1 MILRSF
7 PNIMQFGTSDCGV
20 ACLSMICKYY
30 GKHVSLNQ
38 IKTISGESKEG
49 LSFQEL
55 ELTAEALG
63 FSATASQ
70 VSLDVINLDYALP
83 CILHWNQDH
92 FVVLYKVK
100 EKRGIRKYY
109 ISDPAIGLTTIEE
122 KDFVKSWKQN
132 RVLGFVLFVSPC
144 DLFFSL
150 ENNTTRTRLRYKDKV
165 KDFAK
170 RYKWKIFQILLGL
183 FFVGLIHL
191 VFPYM
196 SKLMVDAG
204 IKERN
209 GNLIGLI
216 LIAQLLLI
224 FGKMSIEFVRA
235 RITLNVGTAIS
246 IQMISNFF
254 SKLMTIPMIN
264 FESKQIGDII
274 QRIEDNKKI
283 EGFITRNSVD
293 LIFSVFSLLIFS
305 FVLAF
310 YSLYIFAVF
319 LIGCILYFIWTSL
332 FLKKRKKIDYSLF
345 REQTKNRTSVFQILY
360 GMAEIRQYNGKEE
373 IKGIWEDTQNRIY
386 DINCEKLKLEQKQKT
401 GITLINEVKNTLITF
416 VSALAVI
423 KGEMSL
429 GMMLSVQYILGQ
441 LNAPLSQISDFI
453 SQIQE
458 VIFSMNRMSEIYE
471 LEDEKIANVTGC
483 KALPQESEIHTIKV
497 EKLSFK
503 YSGISSP
510 LVLKDIS
517 FEIPHGKTTAIVGA
531 SGSGKTT
538 LLKILLGMYGSYSG
552 SIRIGNNELKETDA
566 DEWRKRCGTVLQNGF
581 VFSTTIEKNIAIG
594 SAVCDRERIK
604 KAVKLAA
611 FDIVM
616 ENANMTF
623 NTVVGYDG
631 QGLSQ
636 GQIQRLLIARMFY
649 KNPAY
654 IFLDE
659 ATNSLDTYNEK
670 IITDN
675 LLNEFSGRT
684 IIIVAHRLST
694 VKTADNIIVLKNGVI
709 IEQGNHS
716 ALVAKKG
723 EYYNLVRNQLELE
736 S

>member
-1 MILRSF
+1 
-7 PNIMQFGTSDCGV
+7 
-20 ACLSMICKYY
+20 
-30 GKHVSLNQ
+30 
-38 IKTISGESKEG
+38 
-49 LSFQEL
+49 
-55 ELTAEALG
+55 
-63 FSATASQ
+63 
-70 VSLDVINLDYALP
+70 
-83 CILHWNQDH
+83 
-92 FVVLYKVK
+92 
-100 EKRGIRKYY
+100 
-109 ISDPAIGLTTIEE
+109 
-122 KDFVKSWKQN
+122 
-132 RVLGFVLFVSPC
+132 
-144 DLFFSL
+144 
-150 ENNTTRTRLRYKDKV
+150 
-165 KDFAK
+165 
-170 RYKWKIFQILLGL
+170 
-183 FFVGLIHL
+183 
-191 VFPYM
+191 
-196 SKLMVDAG
+196 
-204 IKERN
+204 
-209 GNLIGLI
+209 
-216 LIAQLLLI
+216 
-224 FGKMSIEFVRA
+224 
-235 RITLNVGTAIS
+235 
-246 IQMISNFF
+246 
-254 SKLMTIPMIN
+254 
-264 FESKQIGDII
+264 
-274 QRIEDNKKI
+274 
-283 EGFITRNSVD
+283 
-293 LIFSVFSLLIFS
+293 
-305 FVLAF
+305 
-310 YSLYIFAVF
+310 
-319 LIGCILYFIWTSL
+319 
-332 FLKKRKKIDYSLF
+332 
-345 REQTKNRTSVFQILY
+345 
-360 GMAEIRQYNGKEE
+360 MAEIRQYNGKEE